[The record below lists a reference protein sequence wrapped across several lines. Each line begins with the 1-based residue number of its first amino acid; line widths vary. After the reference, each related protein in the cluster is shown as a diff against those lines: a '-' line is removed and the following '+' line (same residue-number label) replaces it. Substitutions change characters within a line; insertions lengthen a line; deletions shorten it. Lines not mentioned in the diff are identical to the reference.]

1 MRSTRVDRG
10 LRGRTLLGPS
20 LVTIIAMTEEG
31 SNVQSARGQRPR
43 FRRRVA
49 SVRFAVFLA
58 TFVVV
63 ALSMAGFVG
72 ALRCILVGFDAA
84 ALIFIAAVV
93 PVLRAPS
100 AQVMR
105 RHARDNDANRVMLL
119 IITITVML
127 VILTTVAWI
136 LSDRDAMKPSTI
148 ALMVTTLGLSWLFSN
163 IVYAL
168 HYAHLFYAD
177 RDHSGGDDR
186 GLAFPSTK
194 EPVYADFVYFAF
206 TIGMTF
212 QTSDVEVCTRQMRQ
226 VVTFHALAAFVFNIG
241 VLAFAI
247 NVVGSSHG

>member
-1 MRSTRVDRG
+1 MPESRYTRDMSEEDGSLPSGRRERS
-10 LRGRTLLGPS
+10 
-20 LVTIIAMTEEG
+20 
-31 SNVQSARGQRPR
+31 R

-49 SVRFAVFLA
+49 SVRFAVFLV
-58 TFVVV
+58 TFGVV
-63 ALSMAGFVG
+63 ALSMSGVVG
-72 ALRCILVGFDAA
+72 VLRCILVGFDAA
-84 ALIFIAAVV
+84 AFVFIALVV

-100 AQVMR
+100 AHVMR

-127 VILTTVAWI
+127 VVLTTIAWI
-136 LSDRDAMKPSTI
+136 LSDRDAMRPSTVV
-148 ALMVTTLGLSWLFSN
+148 LVVTTLGLSWVFSN

-186 GLAFPSTK
+186 GLAFPSTE

-212 QTSDVEVCTRQMRQ
+212 QTSDVEICTRQMRQ
-226 VVTFHALAAFVFNIG
+226 VVTYHALAAFVFNIG
-241 VLAFAI
+241 VLAFTI

>member
-1 MRSTRVDRG
+1 MPQKDTN
-10 LRGRTLLGPS
+10 L
-20 LVTIIAMTEEG
+20 EH
-31 SNVQSARGQRPR
+31 ARRKRPA

-49 SVRFAVFLA
+49 SVRFAVFLI
-58 TFVVV
+58 TFVGV
-63 ALSMAGFVG
+63 ALSVSGFVG

-84 ALIFIAAVV
+84 ALIFIASVV

-100 AQVMR
+100 AHVMR

-127 VILTTVAWI
+127 VILTAIAGI
-136 LSDRDAMKPSTI
+136 LRDRDTMKSATVGLVVSTL
-148 ALMVTTLGLSWLFSN
+148 ALSWLFSN

-168 HYAHLFYAD
+168 HYAHLFYGD
-177 RDHSGGDDR
+177 RDHTGGDDR
-186 GLAFPSTK
+186 GLAFPSTE

-212 QTSDVEVCTRQMRQ
+212 QTSDVEICTRRMRRIA
-226 VVTFHALAAFVFNIG
+226 TYHALAAFVFNIG

-247 NVVGSSHG
+247 NVVGSSAG

>member
-1 MRSTRVDRG
+1 
-10 LRGRTLLGPS
+10 
-20 LVTIIAMTEEG
+20 MTEEN
-31 SNVQSARGQRPR
+31 SNIHAARAKRSG

-49 SVRFAVFLA
+49 SVRFAI
-58 TFVVV
+58 FVMMFVGV
-63 ALSMAGFVG
+63 ALSVSGFLG
-72 ALRCILVGFDAA
+72 TLRSVLVGFDAA
-84 ALIFIAAVV
+84 AVIFIASVL

-100 AQVMR
+100 AHVMR

-136 LSDRDAMKPSTI
+136 LSDRGAMKASTV
-148 ALMVTTLGLSWLFSN
+148 ALVVSTLGLSWIFSN

-186 GLAFPSTK
+186 GLAFPSTD

-212 QTSDVEVCTRQMRQ
+212 QTSDVEICTRRMRQ
-226 VVTFHALAAFVFNIG
+226 VVTYHALAAFVFNIG